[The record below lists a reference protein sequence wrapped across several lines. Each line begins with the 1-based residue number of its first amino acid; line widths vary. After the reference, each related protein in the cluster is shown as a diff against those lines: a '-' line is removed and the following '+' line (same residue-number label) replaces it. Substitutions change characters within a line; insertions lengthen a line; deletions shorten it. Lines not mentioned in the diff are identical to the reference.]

1 MLVQSLAFDLPW
13 PAAGGMVAA
22 AMIGEIQW
30 LTSHD
35 PKAML
40 AVLRGRADERKL
52 RLFAAAC
59 YRSPGVWPTLAGLKL
74 MKERVWMLEEHVDG
88 IPPTPPIVWDGST
101 LYNPDALT
109 NAERVSIETR
119 RQAQERNFQNVNLDW
134 AGGQIAQIAS
144 RQFEEET
151 AYQCR
156 LLRCVFGNPGRVLME
171 VREEMRRGNSST
183 PR

>member
-1 MLVQSLAFDLPW
+1 
-13 PAAGGMVAA
+13 MVAA

-74 MKERVWMLEEHVDG
+74 MKEHVDG